1 VKHTLPVTLIVVCLF
16 LASQYLGLVIV
27 ESYIDRAAS
36 QQTGNLTVHNLPSVA
51 GMSMD
56 RPEMEE
62 ETSVLFIF
70 AAIIIGTVLMLLL
83 IKYAL
88 NLLWKTWFFLATTLC
103 LAFALYAFLRGVPN
117 ADIIVTILAA
127 SLAFWKVWK
136 PNFLIH
142 NITELFIYGGLA
154 AIFFPH
160 ITVWSALALLALISV
175 YDMYAVWKSKHMVK
189 LANFQKDNDMFA
201 GLSIP
206 YTWPVKKAQSIH
218 TAAHP
223 KVPLKIK
230 GEIKSAVLGGG
241 DMGFPLLFTATVLT
255 TKGFLVAAIIPPFAA
270 LGLLI
275 LLLLA
280 KNDRFYPAMP
290 FISMGC
296 VLGWLVSLLF

>member
-1 VKHTLPVTLIVVCLF
+1 MKHTLPITLIVVCLF

-51 GMSMD
+51 GMNMD

-62 ETSVLFIF
+62 ETSFLYIF
-70 AAIIIGTVLMLLL
+70 VAIIIGTILILLL

-88 NLLWKTWFFLATTLC
+88 NLIWKTWFFLATTLC
-103 LAFALYAFLRGVPN
+103 LAFAFFAFLRDVPN
-117 ADIIVTILAA
+117 ADLVVTILAA
-127 SLAFWKVWK
+127 GFALWKVWK
-136 PNFLIH
+136 PNILVH

-160 ITVWSALALLALISV
+160 ITVWAAFALLALISV
-175 YDMYAVWKSKHMVK
+175 YDMYAVWKSKHMVT
-189 LANFQKDNDMFA
+189 LANFQNDNEMFA

-206 YTWPVKKAQSIH
+206 YTWPVKKKQSIH
-218 TAAHP
+218 AAAHP
-223 KVPLKIK
+223 KAPAKIK
-230 GEIKSAVLGGG
+230 GEMKSAVLGGG
-241 DMGFPLLFTATVLT
+241 DMGFPLLFTAAVLT

-270 LGLLI
+270 LGLLV

-296 VLGWLVSLLF
+296 LLGWLVTLLA